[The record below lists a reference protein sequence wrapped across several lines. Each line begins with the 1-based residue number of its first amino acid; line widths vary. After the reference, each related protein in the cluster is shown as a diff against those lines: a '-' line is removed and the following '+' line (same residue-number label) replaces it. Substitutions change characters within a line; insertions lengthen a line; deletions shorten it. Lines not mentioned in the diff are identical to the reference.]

1 MISQGNKFFQIKAF
15 LMWTINDFLAY
26 DMVFGWST
34 YGKLVC
40 LYCMENYKTFTL
52 INSSKTYFFFYRH
65 RRFLPTDHEYK
76 KNINDFFVGRI
87 KRDVA
92 PLILSG
98 EKLYDVVLQYD
109 DIVFDFQSGKQK
121 FLDSGVIYNWI
132 KQSFF

>member
-1 MISQGNKFFQIKAF
+1 
-15 LMWTINDFLAY
+15 
-26 DMVFGWST
+26 
-34 YGKLVC
+34 
-40 LYCMENYKTFTL
+40 
-52 INSSKTYFFFYRH
+52 
-65 RRFLPTDHEYK
+65 LPTDHEYK

-121 FLDSGVIYNWI
+121 FLDSGVIYNWV

>member
-1 MISQGNKFFQIKAF
+1 
-15 LMWTINDFLAY
+15 
-26 DMVFGWST
+26 
-34 YGKLVC
+34 
-40 LYCMENYKTFTL
+40 MENYKTFTL
-52 INSSKTYFFFYRH
+52 INSGKTYFFFYRH

-87 KRDVA
+87 IRDVA

-121 FLDSGVIYNWI
+121 FLGSGVIYNWV